1 MLPFFSLCKSS
12 VNLQNM
18 HQIADRV
25 VVERGVILLFWII
38 EISIIPSFIMNYY
51 VFNSLVEVKG

>member
-25 VVERGVILLFWII
+25 VVERSNTPFLDNRNFHNSIVYNELLCF
-38 EISIIPSFIMNYY
+38 
-51 VFNSLVEVKG
+51 